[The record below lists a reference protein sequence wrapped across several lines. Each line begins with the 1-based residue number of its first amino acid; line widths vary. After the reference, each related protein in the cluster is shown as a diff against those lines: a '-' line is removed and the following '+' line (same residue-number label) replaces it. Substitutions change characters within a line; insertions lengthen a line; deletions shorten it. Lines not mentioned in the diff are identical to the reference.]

1 MPKYS
6 FCNNCGKQ
14 GHLYHQCKHPITSNG
29 IISFR
34 RKNSQ
39 YEFLMICRKNS
50 LGFVDFMRGK
60 YKLYNLLQITNL
72 INEMTIQEKH
82 NLLTHGFDK
91 LWSDLWGDYVGLQYR
106 GEESN
111 SRDKFNSIN
120 EGVQLKSGVQ
130 YNLKELI
137 NKSETQWVNPEW
149 GFPKGRRNYQ
159 ENDLTCALREFEEET
174 GYNSNDI
181 NIIKNILPF
190 EEIFTGSNFKS
201 YKHKYFIGFI
211 NDNVEPS
218 SNFQQSEVSQVKWFD
233 LEGCLK
239 IIRPYNLEKK
249 DVIIQI
255 NKTIEEYRLIS

>member
-29 IISFR
+29 IIAFR
-34 RKNSQ
+34 RKKSH

-72 INEMTIQEKH
+72 INEMTIQEKQ
-82 NLLTHGFDK
+82 NLLTHDFEK
-91 LWSDLWGDYVGLQYR
+91 LWTDLWGDYVGLQYR
-106 GEESN
+106 GEESI
-111 SRDKFNSIN
+111 SQEKFNSIS
-120 EGVQLKSGVQ
+120 EGVELKSGIQ
-130 YNLKELI
+130 YDLKELI

-181 NIIKNILPF
+181 TIIKNILPF

-201 YKHKYFIGFI
+201 YKHKYFIGLI

-218 SNFQQSEVSQVKWFD
+218 SNFQQSEVSQVKWSD
-233 LEGCLK
+233 LKGCLK

-249 DVIIQI
+249 DVIIHI